1 MTITGITLQTKN
13 TDRMNLFVDGE
24 FYAGVSA
31 LSAYKF
37 RLEIGMEVDK
47 AFLDKVLLD
56 SDKDK
61 AFDYAL
67 TYISKYTPTEKIL
80 KNKLYEK
87 GYGKVVVEYVVEK
100 CKGYGYINDEEYAR
114 SYVALNS
121 NIKGKVRLKMELRE
135 KGVDDKYIQKALY
148 KMPGSNAC
156 EELAKKHSRNQDLH
170 DPKYRAKLIRFLQ
183 YRGYE
188 WEDISQA
195 LATLKIVEED

>member
-1 MTITGITLQTKN
+1 MIITGITLQTKN
-13 TDRMNLFVDGE
+13 TERVNLFVDGE

-37 RLEIGMEVDK
+37 RLEVGMEIDK
-47 AFLDKVLLD
+47 TQLDKVLLD

-87 GYGKVVVEYVVEK
+87 GYGKVVVEYVADK
-100 CKGYGYINDEEYAR
+100 CKGYGYINDGEYAR

-121 NIKGKVRLKMELRE
+121 NIKGKSSLKMELRA
-135 KGVDDKYIQKALY
+135 KGVDEKYIQSALD
-148 KMPGSNAC
+148 KMPDNNAC
-156 EELAKKHSRNQDLH
+156 EELAKKHSKNQDLH

-195 LATLKIVEED
+195 LATLRLVEED

>member
-1 MTITGITLQTKN
+1 MIITGITLQTKN
-13 TDRMNLFVDGE
+13 TERVNLFVDGE

-37 RLEIGMEVDK
+37 RLEVGMEIDK
-47 AFLDKVLLD
+47 PQLDKVLLD

-87 GYGKVVVEYVVEK
+87 GYGKVVVEYVADK

-121 NIKGKVRLKMELRE
+121 NIKGKNRLKMELRA
-135 KGVDDKYIQKALY
+135 KGVDEKYIQSALD
-148 KMPGSNAC
+148 KMPDSNAC
-156 EELAKKHSRNQDLH
+156 EELAKKHSKNQDLH

-195 LATLKIVEED
+195 LATLRLVEED